1 MLRVSE
7 TLHVFRDV
15 LLITFSSTKVVL
27 DNVDLE
33 VQAGKKVYICGET
46 GR

>member
-1 MLRVSE
+1 VSE
-7 TLHVFRDV
+7 ALYVSRDI
-15 LLITFSSTKVVL
+15 LLITSSSTKVVL

-33 VQAGKKVYICGET
+33 VQAGKKVFICGET